1 MMPFSTI
8 RTLVVATVKKF
19 MKDDGSRLSASLAF
33 YITLSLAP
41 LFLVLLSI
49 VSFIYGPEASRGE
62 LQGRLQ
68 EWIGEEGTK
77 SIQEMLAA
85 QNSSNQGIW
94 MAILGFGMMIYSGSK
109 VFVQLQEALNTV
121 WDVEPNDQNGSG
133 GLKEMVRDRLVAI
146 LALGGMALLIIMSL
160 VFEAVVGTMGR
171 WLEEKGLT
179 AGWTGWARWANLG
192 ISFLLTFAMFALVF
206 KVLPEEKPSWRHIW
220 VGAGVTAILFTLGKY
235 LIGLYLVHSATG
247 SAYGA
252 AGSFVVLLF
261 WIYFSAQIFLIGA
274 EWTAVYAAYDSGQST
289 VGARTATAS
298 SSQIGHSEIHSRG

>member
-8 RTLVVATVKKF
+8 RALVVDTVKKF

-33 YITLSLAP
+33 YITLSIAP
-41 LFLVLLSI
+41 LFLVLLS
-49 VSFIYGPEASRGE
+49 VVGFIYGPEASRGE

-68 EWIGEEGTK
+68 EWIGAEGTK

-85 QNSSNQGIW
+85 HNKNNQGIW

-109 VFVQLQEALNTV
+109 VFVQLQEALNKV
-121 WDVEPNDQNGSG
+121 WDVVPNEKEGSG
-133 GLKEMVRDRLVAI
+133 GIKVMIRDRLLAI
-146 LALGGMALLIIMSL
+146 LALGGMALLIILSL

-171 WLEEKGLT
+171 WLDEQGLT
-179 AGWTGWARWANLG
+179 AGWTGWARLANLG
-192 ISFLLTFAMFALVF
+192 ISFLLTFAMFALIF
-206 KVLPEEKPSWRHIW
+206 KVLPEERPSWRHVW
-220 VGAGVTAILFTLGKY
+220 VGAAVTAILFTLGKY

-274 EWTAVYAAYDSGQST
+274 EWTAVYAAFDSGQST
-289 VGARTATAS
+289 VGDRGATPS
-298 SSQIGHSEIHSRG
+298 SSRIEHPEIHSRG